1 MVAVENPLLS
11 QLTSAVTG
19 TVRATELDRYLYST
33 DASLYRVMPSV
44 VVAPRTVADICQ
56 TVRIASECGAS
67 IVPRGGGTSLSGQTV
82 GDGVVIDLSQH
93 FNYVVEFDPERHW
106 VRVGAG
112 MTLAN
117 LNRYVAP
124 HGLKVGPD
132 PSSAPGATIGGM
144 VGNNSTG
151 VHSILYGMMAD
162 HVREVDV
169 VLSDGCHVT
178 FGPKTPDEVA
188 ALQAADTLEGQLYR
202 DIPQLIDAYRKD
214 IQERYPRTW
223 RNVAGYNLQRMLRII
238 DSGESL
244 NLAPLIVG
252 SEGTL
257 GVITAA
263 KVNLVAVPQATA
275 ICIAHYDT
283 LRESLESVPYI
294 LTHDPA
300 SVELMD
306 DFYIRMTRSVP
317 SFGRD
322 LTFIQGDPAA
332 VLMVEFYGDSPDALL
347 ERTSAFEASL
357 RERGYSGPVSHLR
370 TPDEVGR
377 LWKVRRAS
385 LGLIRSERKESKPLE
400 FIEDVAVPVDQL
412 ADYVEDV
419 REVLARHGVPATFG
433 AHASAGCLHISPN
446 LNLKTVEGVAAIE
459 AISRGVMEVVLR
471 YNGTTSG
478 EHGEGFAR
486 SYYNERLYGER
497 LHHAFRQ
504 VKGLFDPHNLMNP
517 GKIIDGPEPWDATLM
532 RIHPGYATPYAP
544 NTTFLDFT
552 ADGGFTGL
560 VEMCNGM
567 GMCRKTETGVMCPP
581 YMVTRDEAHSTRG
594 RANALRAAMSGALGK
609 AGLNHPDVYEV
620 LDLCVECKACKS
632 ECPSMVDMAKLK
644 YEFLAQVQ
652 QTKGVPLRSRVFGNI
667 AAING
672 LLTRFR
678 LRGLTNWAFG
688 NRAVRKVMERV
699 LRIDRRRSMPQ
710 FAPQPFRRTL
720 AVQSAV
726 GERGKV
732 LLWDD
737 TFNSDYE
744 PGILHAAVS
753 LLEALGYH
761 VAVADNRRCCGR
773 PLISKGLLEDAIRAA
788 DHNVRVLLPY
798 IREGYA
804 VVGLEPSCISA
815 FKDEYPDLLRSDEA
829 RDVAQNSSFIEDYL
843 AGQISAGAIS
853 ADMFHLADE
862 TVSVHPHCHQRALGG
877 ETALMTVLQI
887 VPGLRVTLLDSGCC
901 GMAGSFGYE
910 AEHYDLS
917 MQMGQDRLFPAVR
930 EASGRVV
937 ATGTSCRHQIHD
949 GTGAR
954 AVHSV
959 EILAQYVKRERH
971 GIHKPV

>member
-1 MVAVENPLLS
+1 MVVIDSPLIS
-11 QLTSAVTG
+11 QLNNAVTG
-19 TVRATELDRYLYST
+19 AVRSAELDRYLYST

-44 VVAPRTVADICQ
+44 VVTPRTADDICQ
-56 TVRIASECGAS
+56 TVRIAGEYGVS

-82 GDGVVIDLSQH
+82 GEGIVIDLSQH
-93 FNYVVEFDPERHW
+93 FNDVLEFNPERCW
-106 VRVGAG
+106 VRVQAG

-117 LNRYVAP
+117 LNRYVAQ

-132 PSSAPGATIGGM
+132 PASAPSATVGGM
-144 VGNNSTG
+144 TGNNSTG

-169 VLSDGCHVT
+169 VLADGRHVT

-188 ALQAADTLEGQLYR
+188 ALQATDTLEGRLYR
-202 DIPQLIDAYRKD
+202 DIPQLIDAYRED
-214 IQERYPRTW
+214 IKERYPRTW
-223 RNVAGYNLQRMLRII
+223 RNVAGYNLQRMLKII

-257 GVITAA
+257 GVITAI
-263 KVNLVAVPQATA
+263 KVNLVAVPKATVLCVVHFDA
-275 ICIAHYDT
+275 
-283 LRESLESVPYI
+283 LRESLELVPHI
-294 LTHDPA
+294 LTHKPA

-317 SFGRD
+317 SFGRQ
-322 LTFIQGDPAA
+322 LTFIEGDPAA
-332 VLMVEFYGDSPDALL
+332 VLTVEFYGDSADALL
-347 ERTSAFEASL
+347 EQTTAFESSL
-357 RERGYSGPVSHLR
+357 REGGYTGHISYLR
-370 TPDEVGR
+370 TPGAVSS
-377 LWKVRRAS
+377 LWNIRRAS

-419 REVLARHGVPATFG
+419 RAVLERNGVAATFG

-446 LNLKTVEGVAAIE
+446 LNLKTVQGVEAVE
-459 AISRGVMEVVLR
+459 AISQGVMEVVLR

-497 LHHAFRQ
+497 LHQAFRQ
-504 VKGLFDPHNLMNP
+504 VKGLFDPNNMMNP
-517 GKIIDGPEPWDATLM
+517 GKIIDGPEPWDPSLM
-532 RIHPGYATPYAP
+532 RINPSYGTPHAP

-552 ADGGFTGL
+552 ADGGFAGL

-567 GMCRKTETGVMCPP
+567 GICRKTETGVMCPP

-594 RANALRAAMSGALGK
+594 RANALRAAISGALGDD
-609 AGLNHPDVYEV
+609 GLNHPAVYEV

-652 QTKGVPLRSRVFGNI
+652 QTKGVPMRSQIFGDI
-667 AAING
+667 AVINSV
-672 LLTRFR
+672 LTRFR
-678 LRGLTNWAFG
+678 LRKLTNWAFS
-688 NRAVRKVMERV
+688 NPVVRDLMARV
-699 LRIDRRRSMPQ
+699 LHIDRRRSLPK
-710 FAPQPFRRTL
+710 FAAQPFRYT
-720 AVQSAV
+720 AQAQSTA
-726 GERGKV
+726 GKRGKV

-744 PGILHAAVS
+744 PHILRAAVS

-761 VAVADNRRCCGR
+761 VAVAGNRRCCGR
-773 PLISKGLLEDAIRAA
+773 PMISKGLLSSAMRVA
-788 DHNVRVLLPY
+788 DHNVRELLPY
-798 IREGYA
+798 IRGGYA

-815 FKDEYPDLLRSDEA
+815 FKDEYPDLLRSDDA
-829 RDVAQNSSFIEDYL
+829 REVAQNSYFIEDYL
-843 AGQISAGAIS
+843 AEQIHAGAIS
-853 ADMFHLADE
+853 VEMFNPADE
-862 TVSVHPHCHQRALGG
+862 AVSVHPHCHQRALGG
-877 ETALMTVLQI
+877 EAALMTVLQT
-887 VPGLRVTLLDSGCC
+887 VPGLRVSLIDGGCC

-917 MQMGQDRLFPAVR
+917 MRMGEDRLFPAVS
-930 EASGRVV
+930 AATGRVV

-949 GTGAR
+949 GTGTR

-959 EILAQYVKRERH
+959 EILAEYVKRDE
-971 GIHKPV
+971 